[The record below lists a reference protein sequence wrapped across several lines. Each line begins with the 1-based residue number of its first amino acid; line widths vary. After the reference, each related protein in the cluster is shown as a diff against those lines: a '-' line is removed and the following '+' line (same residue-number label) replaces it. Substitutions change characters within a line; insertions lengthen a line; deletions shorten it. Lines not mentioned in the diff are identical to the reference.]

1 MKRKTHKQK
10 NQKKSNFKAVRV
22 RSKQK
27 MNKINIVNDEDWIS
41 TARAH

>member
-10 NQKKSNFKAVRV
+10 NQKKAVRV